1 MERDVRGSE
10 ETAWQDLAGLAR
22 AEAWPLERILALP
35 GRCRGGVLDAWG
47 EHVRRRFG
55 EGEADALR
63 AALGIGACE
72 LPDAP
77 DKEGWYPVG
86 WQLGLTRLIVDRHL
100 GGDVL
105 KLERLIHEDARRKH
119 GRVAERVARLV
130 LSPRRL
136 LGAAHKVFP
145 QVYDHGRAEADVDKR
160 RAVLRW
166 SGAAFMGEPLW
177 RVLQVFAVRGI
188 FEALRAATPH
198 CEGRGAGE
206 AGFELVVRY

>member
-1 MERDVRGSE
+1 MARDEGDGWR
-10 ETAWQDLAGLAR
+10 DLVGLAR
-22 AEAWPLERILALP
+22 VEAWPLERILALP

-55 EGEADALR
+55 ETEADALR
-63 AALGIGACE
+63 AAMGIGARE

-105 KLERLIHEDARRKH
+105 KLERLIHEDAQREH
-119 GRVAERVARLV
+119 GRVAERVARLL

-145 QVYDHGRAEADVDKR
+145 LVYDLGRAEAEVDRK

-166 SGAAFMGEPLW
+166 SGAAFMAEPLW

-188 FEALRAATPH
+188 FEALRAAEPA
-198 CEGRGAGE
+198 CEGRGVGE
-206 AGFELVVRY
+206 AGFELIVRYRG